1 MAEYEALTHTFDPV
15 YNADS
20 KILILGTFPSVKS
33 RQQHFYYGH
42 PQNRFWKVLAAVT
55 GEQLPVSI
63 EEKKDLLFRNHI
75 AVWDV
80 IHSCS
85 IEGSSD
91 SSITDVVPND
101 FTELFAR
108 THLLAV
114 AANGTKAY
122 ELYQKY
128 VYPVTKREIIKM
140 PSTSPANAAWN
151 LARLTAA
158 YRELFEKICDGR

>member
-1 MAEYEALTHTFDPV
+1 MDTVFHEIEPIF
-15 YNADS
+15 NRDS
-20 KILILGTFPSVKS
+20 KILILGSFPSVKS
-33 RQQHFYYGH
+33 REGHFFYNH
-42 PQNRFWKVLAAVT
+42 PQNRFWKVLAKIFNCEVPQT
-55 GEQLPVSI
+55 I
-63 EEKKDLLFRNHI
+63 EEKKQFLLNNQI

-128 VYPVTKREIIKM
+128 VYPVTKRGIIKM

>member
-1 MAEYEALTHTFDPV
+1 MQEFKNITHTFEPV
-15 YNADS
+15 FDENS

-33 RQQHFYYGH
+33 RENHFYYGH
-42 PQNRFWKVLAAVT
+42 PQNRFWKVMAAVMDST
-55 GEQLPVSI
+55 QPQTI
-63 EEKKDLLFRNHI
+63 EEKKNFLLENHI

-128 VYPVTKREIIKM
+128 IYPVNGIKAHKL
-140 PSTSPANAAWN
+140 PSTSPANAGYSLERLKEAWKQIGE
-151 LARLTAA
+151 
-158 YRELFEKICDGR
+158 YIH